1 MNYKS
6 HIIDTN
12 KKAYFD
18 FHIEDKVEAGLV
30 LKGCEVKSI
39 RQRRVNLKES
49 FARIIVNELW
59 LFNCH
64 ITPYEQGSFSNELP
78 TRDRKLLLHRQQIDK
93 WIAKTQEKGFTI
105 VPLKLYLSKNKVK
118 IQLGLA
124 KAKKMHDKRHSIKEK
139 SIQRDIQRAVRK

>member
-1 MNYKS
+1 MNDKS
-6 HIIDTN
+6 HIIATN

-105 VPLKLYLSKNKVK
+105 VPLKLYHQAFCRYIFPNLP
-118 IQLGLA
+118 Q
-124 KAKKMHDKRHSIKEK
+124 
-139 SIQRDIQRAVRK
+139 

>member
-1 MNYKS
+1 MSDKS
-6 HIIDTN
+6 HIIATN

-18 FHIEDKVEAGLV
+18 FHIEDKVESGLV

-49 FARIIVNELW
+49 FARIVDNELW

-64 ITPYEQGSFSNELP
+64 ITPYAQGSFSNESP
-78 TRDRKLLLHRQQIDK
+78 TRDRKLLLHR
-93 WIAKTQEKGFTI
+93 
-105 VPLKLYLSKNKVK
+105 
-118 IQLGLA
+118 QLGLA

-139 SIQRDIQRAVRK
+139 SIQRDMQRAVRK

>member
-1 MNYKS
+1 MNDKS
-6 HIIDTN
+6 HIIATN

>member
-1 MNYKS
+1 MSDKS
-6 HIIDTN
+6 HIIATN

-49 FARIIVNELW
+49 FARIVDNELW

-64 ITPYEQGSFSNELP
+64 ITPYAQGSFSNESP

-105 VPLKLYLSKNKVK
+105 VPLNTPPAIPSATP
-118 IQLGLA
+118 IDA
-124 KAKKMHDKRHSIKEK
+124 
-139 SIQRDIQRAVRK
+139 